1 MYSDW
6 VSTVLEWLAIIYC
19 CGNSIE
25 ILYNFS
31 DLLGLATTHL
41 MLGSG

>member
-1 MYSDW
+1 MVCTW

-19 CGNSIE
+19 FGNSIE
-25 ILYNFS
+25 IYNFS